1 MSSDSDEFEFDDDCD
16 KSVDNQA
23 RRVLSSGD
31 GNLVSL
37 VSRLC
42 DNDRRI
48 DDRNSK
54 QRLLVEK
61 DLFGGDASDNAEDE
75 SSDVESGEDDD
86 DDDLDWDD
94 ESDNQSSNAFVEQ
107 CAKETSEVD
116 MIEEE
121 RVANKEC
128 ERSEPTS
135 SSVASNEEVT
145 TSDLD
150 DDHEME
156 ELMKNGS
163 PLHQRVWRSLKR
175 NKLLNSLNNEKKT
188 TGKRKRDL
196 PQDSEQ
202 HREYGVDYS
211 METGSRSNTYNKP
224 PPIEYKMDNAP
235 DIDKIEADERRKKR
249 IEDQKKFKESAAL
262 ILKEARERANKP
274 ETLAFEADERR
285 KKRMR
290 KATEQEQE
298 IAKEETANTMIVAEE
313 EKESAVEAEVI
324 DLVNE
329 SSDEEDEPPQK
340 HSKIISVQDISEAT
354 KRQRHN
360 DIDNDIRRM
369 VRFGIYDFDDHDHN
383 WITSCKKASD
393 YMMEHRVQYIQ
404 RVGKDE
410 TVEQWSWTQRSKLKN
425 GTLVNW
431 RYHALLNTG
440 FQF

>member
-1 MSSDSDEFEFDDDCD
+1 MSSFNNKMSSDDSEYEFDDDFD
-16 KSVDNQA
+16 IDNKTTQ
-23 RRVLSSGD
+23 VLSSEG
-31 GNLVSL
+31 GNIPSL
-37 VSRLC
+37 VSSLC
-42 DNDRRI
+42 ESDRKI
-48 DDRNSK
+48 SE
-54 QRLLVEK
+54 RLLVERS
-61 DLFGGDASDNAEDE
+61 LFGDASDKVEDE
-75 SSDVESGEDDD
+75 SSNDESEDDDD

-94 ESDNQSSNAFVEQ
+94 ESDNQSNTLFVEQ
-107 CAKETSEVD
+107 CAVETSEVD

-135 SSVASNEEVT
+135 TSVASNEEVT

-235 DIDKIEADERRKKR
+235 DIDKIEMEEKRKKRRR
-249 IEDQKKFKESAAL
+249 IEDQKKLEESAAL

-274 ETLAFEADERR
+274 ET
-285 KKRMR
+285 K
-290 KATEQEQE
+290 T
-298 IAKEETANTMIVAEE
+298 EETLRKRVPVGDRWMNNFKKLLEHGVRKT
-313 EKESAVEAEVI
+313 I
-324 DLVNE
+324 D
-329 SSDEEDEPPQK
+329 
-340 HSKIISVQDISEAT
+340 
-354 KRQRHN
+354 R
-360 DIDNDIRRM
+360 
-369 VRFGIYDFDDHDHN
+369 
-383 WITSCKKASD
+383 
-393 YMMEHRVQYIQ
+393 
-404 RVGKDE
+404 
-410 TVEQWSWTQRSKLKN
+410 
-425 GTLVNW
+425 
-431 RYHALLNTG
+431 
-440 FQF
+440 